1 MDNQTFNYVVFFILL
16 LTIIYTGCVDR
27 TIFDKL
33 FGINE
38 KFVDN
43 SFDPEPISNDVYIN
57 NNSYNKSEG
66 THYKLKTPLVS
77 RLLEEPR
84 RGWKG
89 LYKNNYLKGNVN
101 YGDSFDG
108 IVTRNYLDNMQ
119 FFVN

>member
-1 MDNQTFNYVVFFILL
+1 MDNQIFNYVVFFILL

-33 FGINE
+33 LGINE
-38 KFVDN
+38 KFIDN
-43 SFDPEPISNDVYIN
+43 SFDTETIPKGVYFN
-57 NNSYNKSEG
+57 NNSYELDG
-66 THYKLKTPLVS
+66 THYQLKTPLVS
-77 RLLEEPR
+77 RLLEEPK

-101 YGDSFDG
+101 YGDSFEG